1 MSGAELMQ
9 VSPSCPFRVNA
20 RSTFCTHSAAAH
32 ARVWQVRRRHVCGFG
47 NKSLLCNSN
56 RNILCPPS
64 WAPTYSPNVHP
75 DS

>member
-32 ARVWQVRRRHVCGFG
+32 ARVWQVRRHVRLR
-47 NKSLLCNSN
+47 KQEPAVQQQPQHLV
-56 RNILCPPS
+56 PPKLG
-64 WAPTYSPNVHP
+64 PNVQP
-75 DS
+75 KRAS